1 MSVLS
6 FASIPKNGDF
16 LISSSK
22 PIFIRF
28 PIVSNYFVKTEL
40 EGFLN
45 CFVSSTLTDSS
56 ILNKECSLLCA
67 TSFSQSQCKAKK
79 TCILGFLFLSLFKAN
94 NCHI

>member
-6 FASIPKNGDF
+6 FASISKNGDF

-79 TCILGFLFLSLFKAN
+79 TCILGFLFLSLFEAN